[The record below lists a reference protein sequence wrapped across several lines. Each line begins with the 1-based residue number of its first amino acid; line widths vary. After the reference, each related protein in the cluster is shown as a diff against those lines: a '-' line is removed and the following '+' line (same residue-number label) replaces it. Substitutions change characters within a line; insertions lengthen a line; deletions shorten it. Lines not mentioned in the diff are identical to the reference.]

1 MIRYV
6 GRDELLDVH
15 LLAVE
20 RWGGRLGIRSQ
31 DHLVSILHAP
41 QQTMFGVE
49 LYPSLADKAAVLGFQ
64 LLKHRPFYG
73 GNEATALLATL
84 RMLSINDVP
93 VDTTTVAAL
102 TTALRHVL
110 DSKMSRDELARWV
123 QDRCTAGWGRH

>member
-1 MIRYV
+1 MTRYV

-15 LLAVE
+15 LVAVE

-31 DHLVSILHAP
+31 DRMLSILHAP

-84 RMLSINDVP
+84 RMLSINDVI
-93 VDTTTVAAL
+93 VEAAHVAAL
-102 TTALRHVL
+102 TTALRRVL
-110 DSKMSRDELARWV
+110 NSKMSRDELARWV
-123 QDRCTAGWGRH
+123 QDRCTTGRGRL